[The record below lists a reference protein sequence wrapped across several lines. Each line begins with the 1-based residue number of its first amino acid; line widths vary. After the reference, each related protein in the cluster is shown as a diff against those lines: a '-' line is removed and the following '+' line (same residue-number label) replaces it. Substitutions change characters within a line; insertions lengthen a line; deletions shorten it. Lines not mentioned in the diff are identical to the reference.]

1 MDERRIMTAIEE
13 TKIKE
18 VVSNM
23 DTEQMQMAIQAFPIQ
38 IVFNELERR
47 EQERIDLLN
56 RLDELSAFVG
66 SVTR

>member
-1 MDERRIMTAIEE
+1 MTTIEE
-13 TKIKE
+13 QKVSE
-18 VVSNM
+18 VMSNM
-23 DTEQMQMAIQAFPIQ
+23 DVEQMQTAIKCFPIE

>member
-1 MDERRIMTAIEE
+1 MTTIEE
-13 TKIKE
+13 QKVSE
-18 VVSNM
+18 VMSNM
-23 DTEQMQMAIQAFPIQ
+23 DVEQMQVAIKCFPIQ
-38 IVFNELERR
+38 IVFNELERREQERR

>member
-1 MDERRIMTAIEE
+1 MTAIEE
-13 TKIKE
+13 QKINE
-18 VVSNM
+18 EIGNM
-23 DTEQMQMAIQAFPIQ
+23 DIEQMEVAIKAFPIQ

-47 EQERIDLLN
+47 EQERIDLLH

>member
-1 MDERRIMTAIEE
+1 MTQIEE
-13 TKIKE
+13 SKVTE
-18 VVSNM
+18 VMSSM
-23 DTEQMQMAIQAFPIQ
+23 DIEQMQVAIKCFPIEV
-38 IVFNELERR
+38 VFNELERR

>member
-1 MDERRIMTAIEE
+1 MTAIEE
-13 TKIKE
+13 QKVSE
-18 VVSNM
+18 VISNM
-23 DTEQMQMAIQAFPIQ
+23 DVEQMEVAIKCFPIE

>member
-1 MDERRIMTAIEE
+1 MTSIEE
-13 TKIKE
+13 QKVSE
-18 VVSNM
+18 VMSNM
-23 DTEQMQMAIQAFPIQ
+23 DVEQMQVAIKCFPIQ

-47 EQERIDLLN
+47 EKERIDLLN

>member
-1 MDERRIMTAIEE
+1 MTTIEE
-13 TKIKE
+13 QKVSE
-18 VVSNM
+18 VISNM
-23 DTEQMQMAIQAFPIQ
+23 DVEQMQVAIKCFPIQ

-47 EQERIDLLN
+47 EQERIDLLH

>member
-1 MDERRIMTAIEE
+1 MTAIEE
-13 TKIKE
+13 TKVME
-18 VVSNM
+18 VISNM
-23 DTEQMQMAIQAFPIQ
+23 DVDQMQVAIKCFPIQ

>member
-1 MDERRIMTAIEE
+1 
-13 TKIKE
+13 
-18 VVSNM
+18 M
-23 DTEQMQMAIQAFPIQ
+23 DTEQMQMAIQAFPIE

>member
-1 MDERRIMTAIEE
+1 MTTIEE
-13 TKIKE
+13 QKVSE
-18 VVSNM
+18 VMSNM
-23 DTEQMQMAIQAFPIQ
+23 DVEQMQVAIKCFPIQ

-66 SVTR
+66 GVTR

>member
-1 MDERRIMTAIEE
+1 MTQIEE
-13 TKIKE
+13 SKVTE
-18 VVSNM
+18 VISNM
-23 DTEQMQMAIQAFPIQ
+23 DVEQMQVAIKCFPIQ